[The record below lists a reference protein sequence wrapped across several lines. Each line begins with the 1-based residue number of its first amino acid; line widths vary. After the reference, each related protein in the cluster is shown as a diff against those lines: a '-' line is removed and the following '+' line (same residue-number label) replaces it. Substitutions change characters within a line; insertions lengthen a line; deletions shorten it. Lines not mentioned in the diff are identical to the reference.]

1 MNYIKKK
8 EEINVN
14 INIIFQLINKVDDY
28 HLFLPWCSDSRI
40 LSDNNK
46 TMVAEIDISKNFVN
60 WNFKTKNNYVVNKK
74 INLDLVDGPFSHLS
88 GFWKFEIIDE
98 YNTVV
103 ELYLEYEFDSKII
116 EVSVKPIFSSIM
128 SSILDS
134 FISEAFRLKNES

>member
-1 MNYIKKK
+1 MNYINKK

-28 HLFLPWCSDSRI
+28 RLFLPWCSDSRI

-46 TMVAEIDISKNFVN
+46 TMVAEIDISKNFVS
-60 WNFKTKNNYVVNKK
+60 WNFKTRNNYIVNEK

-88 GFWKFEIIDE
+88 GFWKFDIINK
-98 YNTVV
+98 YNTIV

-116 EVSVKPIFSSIM
+116 EVSVKPIFSNIM

-134 FISEAFRLKNES
+134 FISEAFRLKNEL